1 MICVGI
7 DVSKDKHDCYIA
19 TSEGEVL
26 ADVFTVSNNMEGF
39 RLLFQRIKSVA
50 PDLSKVK
57 VGLEATGHYCYNIL
71 GFLLDKGL
79 PTFVLNPL
87 HTNLYRKS
95 TSLRRTKTDRVD
107 ARTIAAMMMSDVVLK
122 SYSAISYHNE
132 ELKSLSRYRFDKVSQ
147 RARLKQSVS
156 RLVCILF
163 PELEQLVPTLH
174 MRSVYTLL
182 SEYPSAKQIAGC
194 HLTHLTNLL
203 EKASKG
209 RYGRDKALQ
218 IREAASK
225 SIGSVMSAKSLELK
239 HTIHLIAELDS
250 EINEVET
257 QIKQIMDSLSS
268 PILSI
273 PGISYR
279 MGAMIIAEIGDFSRF
294 DSPDKI
300 LAYAGLS
307 PSTYQSGKLDNA
319 YAHMEKRGSR
329 YLRYALYNATKYV
342 CQWDKTFADY
352 LARKRAEGKHYNVA
366 LSHAAKKLIRL
377 IFALQRSGQNYAP
390 TP

>member
-7 DVSKDKHDCYIA
+7 DVSKDKHDCYIT

-26 ADVFTVSNNMEGF
+26 ADVFTVPNSMEGF
-39 RLLFQRIKSVA
+39 KLLFQRIKSVA

-279 MGAMIIAEIGDFSRF
+279 MGAMIIAEFVTIYLSVRQAGQRLCSYGKARF
-294 DSPDKI
+294 P
-300 LAYAGLS
+300 LS
-307 PSTYQSGKLDNA
+307 ALCSLQ
-319 YAHMEKRGSR
+319 R
-329 YLRYALYNATKYV
+329 Y
-342 CQWDKTFADY
+342 
-352 LARKRAEGKHYNVA
+352 E
-366 LSHAAKKLIRL
+366 IRL
-377 IFALQRSGQNYAP
+377 PMGQNFLRLSRQEES
-390 TP
+390 